1 MSNLIEASMNQI
13 FDFFLS
19 SYQGKPDYIIIL
31 EAIVFVTG
39 IASVWFAKRENILVY
54 PTGLVA
60 TVITVYLFYRDDLL
74 GDMMMN
80 FYWSA
85 MSIYGWW
92 NWSRKQDDKTVV
104 QISRTNSK
112 EKSIGIWLFL
122 GTMLV
127 NYGVYKLFDVAIES
141 SNYIDIFTSGV
152 FFTAMWYMAL
162 KKIENWTLWII
173 ANLITIPLYAY
184 RGWGMLSLQY
194 VIFTIIAIQA
204 YFAWKKSLNNN
215 LQT

>member
-1 MSNLIEASMNQI
+1 MNQV

-19 SYQGKPDYIIIL
+19 SYQDKETYIIVL
-31 EAIVFVTG
+31 EAIVLVTG
-39 IASVWFAKRENILVY
+39 IASVWFAKKENILVY

-60 TVITVYLFYRDDLL
+60 TVITVYLFYKDDLL

-92 NWSRKQDDKTVV
+92 NWSRMKNDKTVV
-104 QISRTNSK
+104 QISRTTKN
-112 EKSIGIWLFL
+112 EKSIGIAFFL
-122 GTMLV
+122 GTMII
-127 NYGVYKLFDVAIES
+127 NYGVYKAFDVVIEP
-141 SNYIDIFTSGV
+141 SNYIDIFTSGI

-162 KKIENWTLWII
+162 KKLENWTLWII
-173 ANLITIPLYAY
+173 ADLITIPLYAY

-194 VIFTIIAIQA
+194 IIFTIIAIQA
-204 YFAWKKSLNNN
+204 YIAWKKSLDSNR
-215 LQT
+215 QTS